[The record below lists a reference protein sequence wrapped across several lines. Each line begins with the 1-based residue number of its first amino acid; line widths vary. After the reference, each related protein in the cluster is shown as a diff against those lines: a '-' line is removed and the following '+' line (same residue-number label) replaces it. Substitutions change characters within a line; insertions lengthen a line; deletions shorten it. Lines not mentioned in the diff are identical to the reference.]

1 MSSRTIVP
9 DGYQSVTP
17 YLTVADADSLIAFL
31 VAAFDGSIIK
41 ENRYENGR
49 IQHARVR
56 IGTSIIMLNES
67 SETYPANISQLHVFV
82 SNADTVYEAALKA
95 GAVILMTPNDRPH
108 GDRMAGI
115 KDPCGNIWWIATHN
129 G

>member
-31 VAAFDGSIIK
+31 VAAFDGSVIK
-41 ENRYENGR
+41 ENRYENGH

-67 SETYPANISQLHVFV
+67 SETYPANISQ
-82 SNADTVYEAALKA
+82 
-95 GAVILMTPNDRPH
+95 
-108 GDRMAGI
+108 
-115 KDPCGNIWWIATHN
+115 
-129 G
+129 